1 MRHLTHFRQKNV
13 LGNRPRERPGGPWS
27 HRKCFLGG
35 PGASWSLPAT
45 SGRCP
50 SDLRG
55 TPEAAQSLQAPPQE
69 CPRPPKGP
77 KGHGRSAPGS
87 LGLALLGR
95 QRAAG
100 LVSDAF
106 AEIDVFLCKF
116 NGFGGFGHSRIVAG
130 GTGQRR
136 FRQSR
141 GLASSL
147 WGLWLTGPGSW
158 GALGHWAGRPW
169 GSLGQNNFKGSF
181 RALVDPKAP
190 GEVFVYIYIYIST

>member
-1 MRHLTHFRQKNV
+1 MRHPTHFRQKNV

-27 HRKCFLGG
+27 HRKWFLGG

-45 SGRCP
+45 SGRCL

-87 LGLALLGR
+87 LGLAVLGR

-116 NGFGGFGHSRIVAG
+116 NGFGGFGPPRIVAG

-136 FRQSR
+136 CRQFW

-147 WGLWLTGPGSW
+147 WGLWLAGLWSW
-158 GALGHWAGRPW
+158 RALGHSAGRPW
-169 GSLGQNNFKGSF
+169 GVLGQNGFKGSL
-181 RALVDPKAP
+181 RALVSPKPPADF
-190 GEVFVYIYIYIST
+190 FV